1 MPGGLFLPHVAF
13 LFAPGGDAV
22 TSSVRVDAL
31 VIGGG
36 VAGLFTLDAL
46 ARSGRHALLVESEAL
61 GNGQTTSSQ
70 GILHAGVKYA
80 LGGVAGDDA
89 VEAAAA
95 ADRWRGMLGGAAV
108 PDLTTVRTLTEHE
121 FLWRT
126 AGFMGAAGMLG
137 ARLALRTRPETVA
150 PPERPTWLAGVKGD
164 VLRLAETVIDPRDL
178 LCRLAG
184 LHADRLALGQ
194 VRSLT
199 RTDEAWHVEIVL
211 GDAGCLVEARHVI
224 LSAGAGNACLLQQA
238 GLVATEPMQR
248 RPLRQA
254 MVRGPLPW
262 VFGHCIDGARTR
274 VTITSDETPQ
284 GVVWHVGGE
293 LAERGVAMRPD
304 AFLRHAHDEL
314 QACLPGADLSR
325 VEWSSYAVDRAE
337 PATPNGRRPPSA
349 HVREHHGLITIWPVK
364 LVMAPLA
371 AERASHLAGPASGAR
386 DGWPAWTPRPGLAA
400 RPWETATW
408 ERLG

>member
-1 MPGGLFLPHVAF
+1 M
-13 LFAPGGDAV
+13 
-22 TSSVRVDAL
+22 RVDAL

-46 ARSGRHALLVESEAL
+46 ARSGRHALLVESVAL

-108 PDLTTVRTLTEHE
+108 PELTTVRTLTEHE

-137 ARLALRTRPETVA
+137 ARLALRTRPETVT
-150 PPERPTWLAGVKGD
+150 PQERPTWLAGVKGD
-164 VLRLAETVIDPRDL
+164 VLRLAETVVDPRDL

-194 VRSLT
+194 VRSMT
-199 RTDEAWHVEIVL
+199 RTDGAWHVDIVL

-224 LSAGAGNACLLQQA
+224 LSAGAGNASLLQQA
-238 GLVATEPMQR
+238 GLAATEPMQR

-274 VTITSDETPQ
+274 VTITSDETAQ
-284 GVVWHVGGE
+284 GVIWHV
-293 LAERGVAMRPD
+293 
-304 AFLRHAHDEL
+304 
-314 QACLPGADLSR
+314 
-325 VEWSSYAVDRAE
+325 
-337 PATPNGRRPPSA
+337 
-349 HVREHHGLITIWPVK
+349 
-364 LVMAPLA
+364 
-371 AERASHLAGPASGAR
+371 
-386 DGWPAWTPRPGLAA
+386 
-400 RPWETATW
+400 
-408 ERLG
+408 